1 MATQQVQVSP
11 PPSMMEVAQAD
22 TYLCRHCGTEIEL
35 NNAFVRDLQ
44 VICKSVRGKDK
55 YDNTDPITLDELS
68 EQAHCA
74 RCVPYPCFTL
84 VLAVRQMSEDARAN
98 ERRAEGMRMQKEFDE
113 REALRLRD
121 MMSLAERQ
129 RPKKGRRFI
138 MVPKPKW
145 DPDADKR
152 YGDERR
158 PVVTAKSK
166 KRGKKNGDPNAKG
179 GKRKGSHK
187 H

>member
-1 MATQQVQVSP
+1 
-11 PPSMMEVAQAD
+11 MMEVAQAD

-113 REALRLRD
+113 REVLRRRKVMVLVD
-121 MMSLAERQ
+121 KP
-129 RPKKGRRFI
+129 RPKKGRKFI
-138 MVPKPKW
+138 EDTKPKW
-145 DPDADKR
+145 DPNAPKR
-152 YGDERR
+152 FGDEHR
-158 PVVTAKSK
+158 PAAQMTSK